1 MSYFSLNSKL
11 SKIEKD
17 EISKCKDEMS
27 RLIATTESIKRNLTV
42 YHVNNSL
49 KNTIDHLYEDKKKLE
64 TMCTALEKIIDM
76 YEDTEKKI
84 SNNVNP
90 AATIK
95 AGATVGAAMAVKPG
109 VTVGA
114 AASIKQ
120 GTVVGGVASIP
131 AWLKPEMIK
140 DVLADTTEVE
150 STIPAGQQQQTIDN
164 VSAGTTEVEEA
175 RDLNGVKTILKS
187 VFDIGGG
194 FGSITKSGAAFNT
207 LLKIAVDGDGFTTKD
222 IGDVIKGSGESVLGI
237 MDLIEDYK
245 GSDWKK
251 MIGLENFE
259 TLKVEPEAGW
269 WKKVFDSDAAP
280 TWKERL
286 NVAKEGM
293 EEGLKAGAKGAG
305 SSFTSTFKDQFTIFK
320 DGTKKLDAPKAA
332 GWALSLV
339 ANGFSNLE
347 DYQKGEMSGLRATAE
362 TIAETIID
370 VGKGAAIAAGIA
382 AGAAAIGVSAPAVVV
397 AGAGV
402 VVSAG
407 LDWACEKLTGKSVTE
422 ATSDLIL
429 DVGEAITGGI
439 ASAGEAISGW
449 VNKFKLAW

>member
-109 VTVGA
+109 VTVGT

-131 AWLKPEMIK
+131 AWINPEMLK
-140 DVLADTTEVE
+140 DVLAD
-150 STIPAGQQQQTIDN
+150 
-164 VSAGTTEVEEA
+164 TTEVEEA

>member
-49 KNTIDHLYEDKKKLE
+49 KNAIDHLYEDKKKLE

-90 AATIK
+90 ASTMK
-95 AGATVGAAMAVKPG
+95 AGALVGAAMAVKPG
-109 VTVGA
+109 ATVGA

-131 AWLKPEMIK
+131 AWINPEMLK
-140 DVLADTTEVE
+140 DVLAD
-150 STIPAGQQQQTIDN
+150 
-164 VSAGTTEVEEA
+164 TTEVEEA

-187 VFDIGGG
+187 MFDIGGG

-251 MIGLENFE
+251 MVGLENFE

-280 TWKERL
+280 TLKERL

-305 SSFTSTFKDQFTIFK
+305 ASFTSTFKDQFTIFK
-320 DGTKKLDAPKAA
+320 EGTKKLDAPKAA

-362 TIAETIID
+362 TISETIID
-370 VGKGAAIAAGIA
+370 VGKGALIAAGIA

-407 LDWACEKLTGKSVTE
+407 LDWVCEGLTGKSVTE

-439 ASAGEAISGW
+439 ASVGNAICGW
-449 VNKFKLAW
+449 VNKLKPAW